1 LYNSCIKLSNSGYLK
16 VLIKNKYDIS
26 YIMDI
31 YEQEKEQIEEEGQEQ
46 VVRQIANKSP
56 YNLI

>member
-1 LYNSCIKLSNSGYLK
+1 
-16 VLIKNKYDIS
+16 
-26 YIMDI
+26 MDI